1 MLGHP
6 RGRRQAPCH
15 RKPQRYI
22 RLGPS
27 PCPEDGV
34 FRPQGPKRAAAS
46 PASGRAEPGER
57 CSRPSTCC
65 SVCSEMKRE
74 GGPGQ
79 TRTPRRAVGQ
89 GHTKVG
95 RRGLGVP
102 PPTWAQE
109 EEGGAWLGAGR
120 TARNTLDWRPSRHH
134 GPQVRL
140 DTNSRGEHEA
150 TACDRMRG

>member
-1 MLGHP
+1 MKNDLDESDSIIGHV
-6 RGRRQAPCH
+6 QADISQTVMSAYACI
-15 RKPQRYI
+15 YI
-22 RLGPS
+22 
-27 PCPEDGV
+27 
-34 FRPQGPKRAAAS
+34 RPQGPKRAAAS

-109 EEGGAWLGAGR
+109 EEGGAGLGAGR